1 MLPWFHCVLKI
12 YDNFIHLC
20 IVMMKQAIALFLS
33 LNSIYFQISIYTWQ
47 HTLIQIHGKGIG
59 KQVTYFL
66 NPVNGF

>member
-20 IVMMKQAIALFLS
+20 FVMMKQAIALFLS
-33 LNSIYFQISIYTWQ
+33 LNSIYFQISIYTS
-47 HTLIQIHGKGIG
+47 IQIHGKGIG